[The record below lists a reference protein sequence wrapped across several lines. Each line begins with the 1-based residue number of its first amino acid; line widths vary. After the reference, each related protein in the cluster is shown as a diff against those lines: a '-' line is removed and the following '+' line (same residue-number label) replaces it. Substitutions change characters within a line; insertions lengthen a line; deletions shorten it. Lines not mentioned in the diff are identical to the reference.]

1 MEQDQETGTASTES
15 AAQTKRSSLKTG
27 SRPTL
32 REIKKDIKPAEW
44 LEKALSEPS
53 IQQSIVRAIAD
64 SLSAVK
70 HQWDGKRQQA
80 DEVPDYATRI
90 KAAELALSYIV
101 GRPVERQQIMVAHQK
116 MDDPVQLVK
125 SSPALRVALK
135 ELLEEG
141 GDEKRDN

>member
-1 MEQDQETGTASTES
+1 MEQDQETETESTES

-27 SRPTL
+27 SKPTL

-44 LEKALSEPS
+44 LEKALSQPE
-53 IQQSIVRAIAD
+53 IQQSIVKAIAD

-141 GDEKRDN
+141 DEKRND

>member
-1 MEQDQETGTASTES
+1 MDQDQETETVSTES
-15 AAQTKRSSLKTG
+15 AAQAKRSSLKTG
-27 SRPTL
+27 SKPTL

>member
-1 MEQDQETGTASTES
+1 MMEDQEMETESTEEGV
-15 AAQTKRSSLKTG
+15 QTKRSLSKTG
-27 SRPTL
+27 SKEKISL
-32 REIKKDIKPAEW
+32 REIKKEIKPAEW

-53 IQQSIVRAIAD
+53 IQKSVVKAIAD

-116 MDDPVQLVK
+116 MDDPVELVK
-125 SSPALRVALK
+125 SSPALRTALK
-135 ELLEEG
+135 ELLEG
-141 GDEKRDN
+141 Q

>member
-1 MEQDQETGTASTES
+1 MDQDQEKETVSTES

-27 SRPTL
+27 SKPTL

-135 ELLEEG
+135 ELLEDGPSE
-141 GDEKRDN
+141 

>member
-1 MEQDQETGTASTES
+1 MMEDQGTETVSTAEEG
-15 AAQTKRSSLKTG
+15 QTKRLSSKTG
-27 SRPTL
+27 SKAKPTL
-32 REIKKDIKPAEW
+32 REIKRDIKPAEW

-53 IQQSIVRAIAD
+53 IQQSIVKAIAD

-135 ELLEEG
+135 ELLEDES
-141 GDEKRDN
+141 EKRD

>member
-1 MEQDQETGTASTES
+1 MTEVQEKVTESTEKEG
-15 AAQTKRSSLKTG
+15 QTRRSSLKTG
-27 SRPTL
+27 SKNSPSL
-32 REIKKDIKPAEW
+32 RDIKKDVKPAEW
-44 LEKALSEPS
+44 LEKALSQPE
-53 IQQSIVRAIAD
+53 IQQSIVKAIAD

-125 SSPALRVALK
+125 TSPALRVALR
-135 ELLEEG
+135 ELLEENAS
-141 GDEKRDN
+141 E

>member
-1 MEQDQETGTASTES
+1 MEQDQETGMASTES

-27 SRPTL
+27 SKPTL
-32 REIKKDIKPAEW
+32 RDIKKDIKPAEW
-44 LEKALSEPS
+44 LEKALSQPE
-53 IQQSIVRAIAD
+53 IQQSIVKAIAD

-135 ELLEEG
+135 ELLEESPN
-141 GDEKRDN
+141 E

>member
-1 MEQDQETGTASTES
+1 MEQDQETETESTES

-27 SRPTL
+27 SKPTL

-44 LEKALSEPS
+44 LEKALSQPE
-53 IQQSIVRAIAD
+53 IQQSIVKAIAD

-141 GDEKRDN
+141 DEKRNN

>member
-1 MEQDQETGTASTES
+1 MMEAQETGTAYTAEEG
-15 AAQTKRSSLKTG
+15 QTKRLSSKTG
-27 SRPTL
+27 SKGPTL

-53 IQQSIVRAIAD
+53 IQQSIVKAIAD
-64 SLSAVK
+64 TLSAVK

-135 ELLEEG
+135 ELLEDEG
-141 GDEKRDN
+141 EKRNE

>member
-1 MEQDQETGTASTES
+1 MMEDQETETASTAEEG
-15 AAQTKRSSLKTG
+15 QTKRLSSKTG
-27 SRPTL
+27 LKAKPTL

-53 IQQSIVRAIAD
+53 IQQSIVKAIAD

-135 ELLEEG
+135 ELLEEENG
-141 GDEKRDN
+141 NG

>member
-1 MEQDQETGTASTES
+1 MEQDQETETESTES

-27 SRPTL
+27 SKPTL

-44 LEKALSEPS
+44 LEKALSQPE
-53 IQQSIVRAIAD
+53 IQQSIVKAIAD

-141 GDEKRDN
+141 DEKRSN